1 MKAKHKLL
9 ILALASM
16 LAGGS
21 LAGTKAVGGT
31 VTTIGDQRIH
41 TYTEVGTSN
50 LTVTS
55 GGFVDVLVVAGGGG
69 GGCLGGGGGA
79 GGLVYTNSFFVEPG
93 TYTVV
98 VGGGGTGSPS
108 RNIKGGNGTNSVL
121 GPLTAIGGGGAGSY
135 GTRDGQDGRQRNWLP
150 PESLTVPPAAP
161 SLSAVTAPCSLYS
174 SRNSRSVLAATTN
187 TGKQSCSSNA
197 PSNPRSRP
205 FN

>member
-69 GGCLGGGGGA
+69 GGCLAGGGGA
-79 GGLVYTNSFFVEPG
+79 GGLVYTNSFFVEAG

-135 GTRDGQDGRQRNWLP
+135 GTRDGQDGGSGTGFR
-150 PESLTVPPAAP
+150 P
-161 SLSAVTAPCSLYS
+161 S
-174 SRNSRSVLAATTN
+174 R
-187 TGKQSCSSNA
+187 
-197 PSNPRSRP
+197 
-205 FN
+205 